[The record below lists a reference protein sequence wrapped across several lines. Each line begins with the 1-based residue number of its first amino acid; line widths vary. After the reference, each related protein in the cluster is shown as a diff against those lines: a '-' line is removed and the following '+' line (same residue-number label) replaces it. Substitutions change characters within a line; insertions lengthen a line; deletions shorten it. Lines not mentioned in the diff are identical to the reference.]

1 MSLYIKETGEN
12 NDETIV
18 FLHGDGIAGWMWDEQ
33 LKAFSD
39 YHCIIPDL
47 PGHGKSAEVK
57 PVTVQDT
64 ADKIIDIIKNKAK
77 NGKAHI
83 VGLSMGAQITVQ
95 ILSTA
100 PEVVNHVL
108 ISGALVRSS
117 QPTESFLEL
126 LDNLIALYLPD
137 KNKTIRIMSYVRSY
151 NIPKN
156 LRSKFK
162 ESTYVIEPYSLD
174 KILRE
179 TILFKMPDNLE
190 HADVPVLVM
199 AGEKDYRIINE
210 SALNLLNALP
220 NSKGAVALKVGH
232 LWNIENP
239 EMFNNVL
246 RAWIS
251 DEDLSNISLIEF

>member
-1 MSLYIKETGEN
+1 MSLYIKETGKN
-12 NDETIV
+12 KDETII

-33 LKAFSD
+33 LRAFSD
-39 YHCIIPDL
+39 YHCIVPDL

-57 PVTVQDT
+57 PSTVQSA
-64 ADKIIDIIKNKAK
+64 ADMIIDIIKNKAK
-77 NGKAHI
+77 NGKAHL
-83 VGLSMGAQITVQ
+83 VGLSLGAQIIVQ

-100 PEVVNHVL
+100 PEVVNHAL
-108 ISGALVRSS
+108 ISGAIVRNS

-126 LDNLIALYLPD
+126 LDNLITLYLPD

-162 ESTYVIEPYSLD
+162 KSTYVIEPCSLD

-199 AGEKDYRIINE
+199 TGEKDYRIVNE
-210 SALNLLNALP
+210 SALNLLNVLP
-220 NSKGAVALKVGH
+220 NSKGAIASKAGH

-239 EMFNNVL
+239 DLFNNVL
-246 RAWIS
+246 RSWLKDDNLSDVLIS
-251 DEDLSNISLIEF
+251 